1 MTVTYTAR
9 VANARFCGFSKL
21 LLAWKGSIYK
31 VLYKEFLAFFAMY
44 ASISITYRFFL
55 YDEQKRYFEKLAIY
69 CNHYASLIPMSFVLG
84 FYVTLVVNRWWSQ
97 YTSIPLPDQLM
108 CVLSGGLQGPDER
121 GRLLRRTMMRYASLS
136 ALLILRSVST
146 AVFKRFP
153 TMDHV
158 VEAGFMTREERKKFE
173 GLHSPYNKYWIPCV
187 WFTNLAA
194 AARCEGRIK
203 DDQTLKLLLEELNA
217 FRGKCSM
224 LFHYDMISVPL
235 VYTQVV
241 TLAVYSFFL
250 VCLIGRQFLDPGQ
263 GYPGHD
269 LDLYVPIF
277 TLLQFFFYAGWLKV
291 AEQLINPFG
300 EDDDDFETNW
310 LIDRNFQVSMMAVD
324 EMYGDVPMME
334 RDRYWNDSNPR
345 PPYTAATL
353 FVLRKP
359 SFQGSTF
366 DMAIPKEEMHFQPL
380 EDIAENMEEP
390 GTRHPNMAL
399 FNRLL
404 NAAPSPTGFMGGALR
419 RASAQI
425 QRLRPSPSFDPCSS
439 DEEEEEEEEQE
450 EEEEKSCKIGKGGS
464 LPSGLGQDTQS
475 TVCSFREEKSTRTP
489 LLDIR
494 FGEEELGRQRGV
506 SPANE
511 TKEASKGEER
521 SSEEEQMNREEG
533 AAERGET
540 SAAPVSLPPP
550 PPPPP
555 RASREMAARPASS
568 LHPSASLFHPVASC
582 SLEQLSSQP
591 AGAHRRLLKPP
602 YGGAKKSLLAVPPH
616 IEPQR
621 FRSVSMGSEVTGSC
635 DAAMNF

>member
-44 ASISITYRFFL
+44 TAISITYRSFL
-55 YDEQKRYFEKLAIY
+55 YDDQKRYFEKLAIY

-84 FYVTLVVNRWWSQ
+84 FYVTLVVNRWWNQ
-97 YTSIPLPDQLM
+97 YSSIPLPDRLM
-108 CVLSGGLQGPDER
+108 CVLSGGLQGSDER

-158 VEAGFMTREERKKFE
+158 VEAGFMSREERKKFE

-194 AARCEGRIK
+194 VARCEGRIK
-203 DDQTLKLLLEELNA
+203 DDHTLKLLLEELNA

-250 VCLIGRQFLDPGQ
+250 VCLIGRQFLDPSQ

-269 LDLYVPIF
+269 LDLYIPIF

-324 EMYGDVPMME
+324 EMYGDLPMME

-380 EDIAENMEEP
+380 EDIAENLEES
-390 GTRHPNMAL
+390 GSRHPNMAL

-404 NAAPSPTGFMGGALR
+404 NVAPSPTGLMGGALR
-419 RASAQI
+419 RTSAQL
-425 QRLRPSPSFDPCSS
+425 QRLRHSPSIDQCTS
-439 DEEEEEEEEQE
+439 DDDDDNE
-450 EEEEKSCKIGKGGS
+450 SVKIGKGGS

-475 TVCSFREEKSTRTP
+475 TVCSFRDEKNPTTP
-489 LLDIR
+489 LLEIH
-494 FGEEELGRQRGV
+494 FGLEQERQEGHSVVNEKTEVTGV
-506 SPANE
+506 
-511 TKEASKGEER
+511 EER
-521 SSEEEQMNREEG
+521 IHEKWEMMGEREKEDNSSEVTQ
-533 AAERGET
+533 A
-540 SAAPVSLPPP
+540 VSLLPPP
-550 PPPPP
+550 PQF
-555 RASREMAARPASS
+555 SRQTPIRPVSAISS
-568 LHPSASLFHPVASC
+568 LTSRHPSAFLFQPSVHS
-582 SLEQLSSQP
+582 SLEHCSSQP
-591 AGAHRRLLKPP
+591 AINQNRVVPTIPRPP
-602 YGGAKKSLLAVPPH
+602 FGGSKMSFLTVPSYD
-616 IEPQR
+616 EPQR
-621 FRSVSMGSEVTGSC
+621 FRSVSMGSELTGS
-635 DAAMNF
+635 